1 MTNDRYVNEDGELA
15 NMAQDA
21 PIMLRP
27 DDATALE
34 SGTVPDALKGVAIGT
49 MAYTAGYK
57 KGWQLDT
64 DGETW
69 VQFVGGA

>member
-1 MTNDRYVNEDGELA
+1 MANRYVNGNGELT
-15 NMAQDA
+15 NMENN

>member
-1 MTNDRYVNEDGELA
+1 MANRYVNGNSELA
-15 NMAQDA
+15 NMENN